1 MEKEHIKNFK
11 PTNWAI
17 NNSTAIYIFT
27 VLISLAGIII
37 FQRVPKEKFPDIVVP
52 TIFVSTIYPGASPE
66 DIENLITKP
75 IEKEVKSVSGIKKV
89 TSNSIQ
95 DFSLVVVE
103 FNTGVDV
110 DIAKQKIS
118 NAVDKAKKDLPNDM
132 RNDPGVQEVNFS
144 EFPIMNINVN
154 GEFPL
159 DQLKKYAEDL
169 KDRIETL
176 PEITRV
182 DIIGAL
188 TREVQINVDLYRMQ
202 ALGITF
208 TDIERAIGSENVNIS
223 GGEIRIDD
231 LRRTLRVRGEFSDV
245 NQIGNITIRSA
256 RGNLAYLKDIAEVK
270 DGYKDKQDFAR
281 LEGRP
286 VITMNVIKRSGEN
299 LISAADKIKVII
311 DEYKATK
318 FPKGLDVT
326 LTGDTSMETKT
337 QLNDLVNTVIIGFVL
352 VVLILMFFMGLQSA
366 FFVGLAVPL
375 SILVAL
381 LFMPSLG
388 YSMNVIV
395 LFSFLLALGIIVD
408 DAIVVIENTHRI
420 FHKYDFDIKT
430 SAKAAAGEVFMPVLA
445 GTLTTIA
452 PFFPLLFWPGIVG
465 EFMGY
470 LPVTLILTLFASLF
484 VAFIMNSV
492 FAVSFMKRDEHNH
505 KANAKELVRPA
516 LIFGALALLFHAMG
530 STAVGNV
537 CFLMLA
543 LTPVYLYLLRPLTLK
558 FQLSVWPRTVASY
571 KRLITKLLVGKRP
584 IAMIIGVVVLFV
596 VSLMIFTVS
605 KPKVEFFP
613 NGQPN
618 FAYVYL
624 QMPIGT
630 DAEVTDSVTRIVEKR
645 VFEVI
650 GKNNPNVESVISNVG
665 IGAGDPQNPDRV
677 ATPHKGKVS
686 VAFVDFSEREEFS
699 TAECLEKI
707 RENVKGIPGVRI
719 TVDKE
724 SAGPPTGKPIN
735 IEISGDDFDEL
746 QKIEEKMRASI
757 SKAKITGIEELQTDL
772 QRNKPEIIVTIDPD
786 RALALGMTK
795 AQIAMELRTGLFG
808 KEISKFRDADDDA
821 EITLR
826 LAPEYRNQVEDL
838 LNMQISFLDM
848 SSGMFKQ
855 VPASAVASVDYE
867 KAFSSIN
874 RKNQRRVVT
883 LSSNVLSGF
892 TANEIVRSI
901 NQLIP
906 SLEVPEGYEVKLTG
920 EQEQQKE
927 TSDFLGLAFLGA
939 LALMFL
945 ILVTQFNSLVK
956 PFIIFST
963 VIFSLIGVFLGYA
976 ISGMTFS
983 IVMTGVGIFALA
995 GIVIRNGILL
1005 IEFID
1010 ELRARGMSPEEA
1022 IAEGGSTR
1030 MTPVVLTASA
1040 AILGLI
1046 PLAIGVNLD
1055 FNELFAHFE
1064 PHFFLGGDNVA
1075 FWGPL
1080 AWTMIYGLI
1089 VATFLTLMIVPAMY
1103 LLYLRVK
1110 KRFGMEKSGEKEHEG
1125 TIL

>member
-1 MEKEHIKNFK
+1 
-11 PTNWAI
+11 
-17 NNSTAIYIFT
+17 
-27 VLISLAGIII
+27 
-37 FQRVPKEKFPDIVVP
+37 
-52 TIFVSTIYPGASPE
+52 
-66 DIENLITKP
+66 
-75 IEKEVKSVSGIKKV
+75 
-89 TSNSIQ
+89 
-95 DFSLVVVE
+95 
-103 FNTGVDV
+103 
-110 DIAKQKIS
+110 
-118 NAVDKAKKDLPNDM
+118 
-132 RNDPGVQEVNFS
+132 
-144 EFPIMNINVN
+144 
-154 GEFPL
+154 
-159 DQLKKYAEDL
+159 
-169 KDRIETL
+169 
-176 PEITRV
+176 
-182 DIIGAL
+182 
-188 TREVQINVDLYRMQ
+188 
-202 ALGITF
+202 
-208 TDIERAIGSENVNIS
+208 
-223 GGEIRIDD
+223 
-231 LRRTLRVRGEFSDV
+231 
-245 NQIGNITIRSA
+245 
-256 RGNLAYLKDIAEVK
+256 
-270 DGYKDKQDFAR
+270 
-281 LEGRP
+281 
-286 VITMNVIKRSGEN
+286 
-299 LISAADKIKVII
+299 
-311 DEYKATK
+311 
-318 FPKGLDVT
+318 
-326 LTGDTSMETKT
+326 
-337 QLNDLVNTVIIGFVL
+337 
-352 VVLILMFFMGLQSA
+352 
-366 FFVGLAVPL
+366 
-375 SILVAL
+375 
-381 LFMPSLG
+381 
-388 YSMNVIV
+388 
-395 LFSFLLALGIIVD
+395 
-408 DAIVVIENTHRI
+408 
-420 FHKYDFDIKT
+420 
-430 SAKAAAGEVFMPVLA
+430 
-445 GTLTTIA
+445 
-452 PFFPLLFWPGIVG
+452 
-465 EFMGY
+465 
-470 LPVTLILTLFASLF
+470 
-484 VAFIMNSV
+484 MNSV

-505 KANAKELVRPA
+505 KTNAKELVRPA

-530 STAVGNV
+530 MTAVGNV

-543 LTPVYLYLLRPLTLK
+543 LTPVYLYLLRPLTLT
-558 FQLSVWPRTVASY
+558 FQLKTWPRFVAAY
-571 KRLITKLLVGKRP
+571 KRLVIKVLVGKRP
-584 IAMIIGVVVLFV
+584 IALIVGVVVLFV
-596 VSLMIFTVS
+596 ISLMIFAIS

-650 GKNNPNVESVISNVG
+650 GKDNPNVESVISNVG

-686 VAFVDFSEREEFS
+686 VAFVDFSEREDFS

-746 QKIEEKMRASI
+746 QKIEEKMRAAI
-757 SKAKITGIEELQTDL
+757 SKAKIAGIEELQTDL

-786 RALALGMTK
+786 RALALGMSK
-795 AQIAMELRTGLFG
+795 AQIALELRTALFG

-826 LAPEYRNQVEDL
+826 LASEYRNQVEDL

-848 SSGMFKQ
+848 STGMFKQ
-855 VPASAVASVDYE
+855 VPASAVATVSYE

-920 EQEQQKE
+920 EQEQQQE

-1010 ELRARGMSPEEA
+1010 ELRARGMSAEEA

-1110 KRFGMEKSGEKEHEG
+1110 KRFGMEKSGEIEHDG
-1125 TIL
+1125 TLL

>member
-1 MEKEHIKNFK
+1 
-11 PTNWAI
+11 
-17 NNSTAIYIFT
+17 
-27 VLISLAGIII
+27 
-37 FQRVPKEKFPDIVVP
+37 
-52 TIFVSTIYPGASPE
+52 
-66 DIENLITKP
+66 
-75 IEKEVKSVSGIKKV
+75 
-89 TSNSIQ
+89 
-95 DFSLVVVE
+95 
-103 FNTGVDV
+103 
-110 DIAKQKIS
+110 
-118 NAVDKAKKDLPNDM
+118 
-132 RNDPGVQEVNFS
+132 
-144 EFPIMNINVN
+144 
-154 GEFPL
+154 
-159 DQLKKYAEDL
+159 
-169 KDRIETL
+169 
-176 PEITRV
+176 
-182 DIIGAL
+182 
-188 TREVQINVDLYRMQ
+188 
-202 ALGITF
+202 
-208 TDIERAIGSENVNIS
+208 
-223 GGEIRIDD
+223 
-231 LRRTLRVRGEFSDV
+231 
-245 NQIGNITIRSA
+245 
-256 RGNLAYLKDIAEVK
+256 
-270 DGYKDKQDFAR
+270 
-281 LEGRP
+281 
-286 VITMNVIKRSGEN
+286 
-299 LISAADKIKVII
+299 
-311 DEYKATK
+311 
-318 FPKGLDVT
+318 
-326 LTGDTSMETKT
+326 
-337 QLNDLVNTVIIGFVL
+337 
-352 VVLILMFFMGLQSA
+352 
-366 FFVGLAVPL
+366 
-375 SILVAL
+375 
-381 LFMPSLG
+381 
-388 YSMNVIV
+388 
-395 LFSFLLALGIIVD
+395 
-408 DAIVVIENTHRI
+408 
-420 FHKYDFDIKT
+420 
-430 SAKAAAGEVFMPVLA
+430 
-445 GTLTTIA
+445 
-452 PFFPLLFWPGIVG
+452 
-465 EFMGY
+465 
-470 LPVTLILTLFASLF
+470 
-484 VAFIMNSV
+484 
-492 FAVSFMKRDEHNH
+492 
-505 KANAKELVRPA
+505 
-516 LIFGALALLFHAMG
+516 
-530 STAVGNV
+530 
-537 CFLMLA
+537 
-543 LTPVYLYLLRPLTLK
+543 
-558 FQLSVWPRTVASY
+558 
-571 KRLITKLLVGKRP
+571 
-584 IAMIIGVVVLFV
+584 
-596 VSLMIFTVS
+596 
-605 KPKVEFFP
+605 VEFFP

-630 DAEVTDSVTRIVEKR
+630 DAEVTDSVTRIVEKL
-645 VFEVI
+645 VFDVI

-686 VAFVDFSEREEFS
+686 VAFVDFSEREDFS

-746 QKIEEKMRASI
+746 QKIEEKMRAAI
-757 SKAKITGIEELQTDL
+757 SKAKIAGIEELQTDL

-786 RALALGMTK
+786 RALALGMSK
-795 AQIAMELRTGLFG
+795 AQIALELRTALFG

-848 SSGMFKQ
+848 STGMFKQ
-855 VPASAVASVDYE
+855 VPASAVASVEYE

-920 EQEQQKE
+920 EQEQQQE

-976 ISGMTFS
+976 VSGMTFS

-1010 ELRARGMSPEEA
+1010 ELRARGMSAEEA

-1110 KRFGMEKSGEKEHEG
+1110 KRFGMEKSGEIEHDG
-1125 TIL
+1125 TLL